1 MINAGNLVGKKNI
14 VFGFIYLVLTA
25 SLGPYMIK
33 TMYPA
38 VSEAQQTKQ
47 QKVGR
52 LQALAQNN
60 YEEELDV
67 LPAEQLSRANTEGIL
82 ALSQLANARAPVDV
96 MKGGAHAHGNLEAV
110 LNIVA
115 GLVLCFLAAP
125 VLVKQLLS
133 WIFILGALLH
143 SGVIYLLAFD
153 VAWAGVLLESGAGP
167 VLVLLGLLGMGIA
180 SAIWFQ
186 APQAREQ

>member
-1 MINAGNLVGKKNI
+1 MMKAGSLVGKKNI

-38 VSEAQQTKQ
+38 VFEAQQSKQ

-52 LQALAQNN
+52 LQSLAQNG
-60 YEEELDV
+60 YEEELD
-67 LPAEQLSRANTEGIL
+67 LISTEQLSRANTDGIL
-82 ALSQLANARAPVDV
+82 ALSQQANARAPIDA
-96 MKGGAHAHGNLEAV
+96 MKGGAHAHGNLEAL

-125 VLVKQLLS
+125 LLVKQLLS
-133 WIFILGALLH
+133 WVFILGALLH
-143 SGVIYLLAFD
+143 SGVLYLLAFD
-153 VAWAGVLLESGAGP
+153 MTWAGMLLESGVGP
-167 VLVLLGLLGMGIA
+167 VLVLLGLLGMGVA
-180 SAIWFQ
+180 SAIWFRA
-186 APQAREQ
+186 APARD